1 MSLHELKIFFIQ
13 NWQLIASACLFVV
26 SFVIGL
32 ITRRKKGY
40 TFSDILLGLISEQ
53 LPQWISLAEA
63 SGNTGEQK
71 KVEVLNSALNYASK
85 TLGRKLSEEEKLL
98 ISIYRRSSVEE
109 RETIKK
115 EMTYLIT
122 QGKSKSHSKSPRD
135 TKHS

>member
-1 MSLHELKIFFIQ
+1 MEELKAFFIQ

-63 SGNTGEQK
+63 TGNSGEQK
-71 KVEVLNSALNYASK
+71 KVQVLNDALNYASK
-85 TLGRKLSEEEKLL
+85 TLGRKLSEEET
-98 ISIYRRSSVEE
+98 SIIIANASEQIEKILGTPQKKVSEELDIKAKKKTKYR
-109 RETIKK
+109 
-115 EMTYLIT
+115 
-122 QGKSKSHSKSPRD
+122 
-135 TKHS
+135 